1 MVIFIFPKT
10 LSALKF
16 FKLLTGNGHTNT
28 ILFSD
33 VHHNDSIFEDIQYS
47 VFQNDRNKPFKTK
60 SQDHKLKKKITK
72 FFLVMRTFKFYSLSS
87 FQICKLSPYYT
98 VKFHG
103 LLIS

>member
-47 VFQNDRNKPFKTK
+47 VFQDDHNKPVNTR
-60 SQDHKLKKKITK
+60 SQDHKHKKELQN
-72 FFLVMRTFKFYSLSS
+72 FFL
-87 FQICKLSPYYT
+87 
-98 VKFHG
+98 
-103 LLIS
+103 